1 MTEASLTKLRV
12 GARLVSLSQEKEGIM
27 MDLPEV
33 ARLHIREHSPLPDIL
48 QVVCDVVHHLL
59 PWL

>member
-1 MTEASLTKLRV
+1 M
-12 GARLVSLSQEKEGIM
+12 SLSQEKEGIM

-48 QVVCDVVHHLL
+48 QVICDVVHHLL